1 MQGMRSKKG
10 GSICLNILHGFLV
23 DAFNQ
28 VFGSLSPRP
37 GKLRLTRYGLQRMH
51 EYQLDINTLE
61 DTFRRGEEVKK
72 EMIIRKYRD
81 YSVGLT

>member
-1 MQGMRSKKG
+1 MKQFLTEL
-10 GSICLNILHGFLV
+10 INQLFGFQ
-23 DAFNQ
+23 N
-28 VFGSLSPRP
+28 PRP
-37 GKLRLTRYGLQRMH
+37 GKLRLTRYALKRME
-51 EYQLDINTLE
+51 EYQLDIGTLE

>member
-1 MQGMRSKKG
+1 M
-10 GSICLNILHGFLV
+10 LNILHGFLV

-28 VFGSLSPRP
+28 VFGSLSLRP
-37 GKLRLTRYGLQRMH
+37 GKLRMSYYALQRMND
-51 EYQLDINTLE
+51 YQLDIDTLT
-61 DTFRRGEEVKK
+61 DAFRYGEEVKK